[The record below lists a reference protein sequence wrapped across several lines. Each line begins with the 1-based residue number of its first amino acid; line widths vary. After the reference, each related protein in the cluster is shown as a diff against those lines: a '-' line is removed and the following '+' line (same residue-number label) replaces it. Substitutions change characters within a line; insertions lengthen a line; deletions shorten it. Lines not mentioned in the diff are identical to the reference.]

1 MIYTLTLN
9 PALDYNLS
17 MEEFKKGNLNLSN
30 ERYYTSGGKGINVSI
45 LLKNLDIPSTPLGF
59 LGGFSGDYIEKDLDK
74 KGIKGDFVKI
84 KDTTRINIKIKDKI
98 DETEIAGISPNI
110 SEDEK
115 KLLVEKIKKIKN
127 EDYLVLS
134 GSIPNSY
141 SSSIY
146 KEIIDNLPKKTK
158 VFLDTRGD
166 ILEKTLSKRIFLAK
180 PNLDEIRAL
189 TGKNLESIEEIIKE
203 VKPLLNRCEN
213 IIISLGDKGSLFFTQ
228 DKVYRAL
235 PIEGK
240 VVNTVGA
247 GDSML
252 AGFLGKYI
260 ETNDLYKSY
269 KFSVASSSASVFSKE
284 LGKKKDIYNL
294 EERVEVEE
302 V

>member
-17 MEEFKKGNLNLSN
+17 MEEFKKGNLNLSK
-30 ERYYTSGGKGINVSI
+30 EGYYTSGGKGINVSI

-59 LGGFSGDYIEKDLDK
+59 LGGFSGDYIQKDLDK
-74 KGIKGDFVKI
+74 KGIKADFVKI

-166 ILEKTLSKRIFLAK
+166 ILEKTLSKRVFLAK

-228 DKVYRAL
+228 EKVYRAL
-235 PIEGK
+235 PIEGE
-240 VVNTVGA
+240 VINTVGA

>member
-17 MEEFKKGNLNLSN
+17 MEEFKKGKLNLSK
-30 ERYYTSGGKGINVSI
+30 EGYYTSGGKGINVSI

-98 DETEIAGISPNI
+98 GETEIAGISPNI
-110 SEDEK
+110 SENEK
-115 KLLVEKIKKIKN
+115 NLLVEKIKRIKS

-146 KEIIDNLPKKTK
+146 KEIIDNLPKETK

-166 ILEKTLSKRIFLAK
+166 ILEKTLSKKVFLTK

-228 DKVYRAL
+228 EKVYRAL

-240 VVNTVGA
+240 ILNTVGA

-284 LGKKKDIYNL
+284 LGKKEDIYNL